1 MAMKMIDPN
10 SAASL
15 YAKTSNVGQAAGKVS
30 GGDEISFAQFLKQG
44 LADSIDT
51 MKQGEKTSAQ
61 AVTGQA
67 DLTEV
72 VQAVTAAEITL
83 QTVIA
88 VRDRLVGAFQ
98 EIMRMPI

>member
-1 MAMKMIDPN
+1 MAIKMIDPN
-10 SAASL
+10 TAASV
-15 YAKTSNVGQAAGKVS
+15 YARTSNVGASQAAG

-44 LADSIDT
+44 IGQSIDSI
-51 MKQGEKTSAQ
+51 KQGEKTSAQ
-61 AVTGQA
+61 AVLGQA

-72 VQAVTAAEITL
+72 VQAVTNAEITL
-83 QTVIA
+83 QTVVA